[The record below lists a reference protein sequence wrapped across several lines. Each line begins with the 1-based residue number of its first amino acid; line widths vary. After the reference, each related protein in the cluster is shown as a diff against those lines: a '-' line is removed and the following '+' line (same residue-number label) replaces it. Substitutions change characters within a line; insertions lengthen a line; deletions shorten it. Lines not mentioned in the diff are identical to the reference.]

1 MSKKKK
7 KGRNPGKTGP
17 TLDEKIVGSEKCILK
32 AIQLMATIDELEKRQ
47 IPERGWVD
55 DSLDEFVRERE
66 VDPFSHPPFNIKMMV
81 PPEYG
86 FKSLVCETFF
96 SQALA
101 WWAKAQNSYQQPDKY
116 LSKSMYASA
125 LWYDHFMGRRNNLGS
140 HHPNDERRK
149 VPGNTW
155 LIARGYYP
163 INDKVIAAFKYMLSE
178 SMALLVLPQNRET
191 TLSTCLGA
199 FGIGKM
205 DISNLQPP
213 SSDGT
218 KSYSA
223 VIEEPSRMMYLMSP
237 MPNGNW
243 ACEAWDVDQSNE
255 MIPEGQYI
263 SLSSEVTCMT
273 PQDALMSLA
282 AQMNKEQRTATQAP
296 QLSSSS
302 N

>member
-7 KGRNPGKTGP
+7 KGRNLGKAGP

-55 DSLDEFVRERE
+55 DSLDKFVRGRE
-66 VDPFSHPPFNIKMMV
+66 VDPFSRPPFQLEVMV

-101 WWAKAQNSYQQPDKY
+101 WWAKAQNNHQQPDKY
-116 LSKSMYASA
+116 LSKGMYASA

-149 VPGNTW
+149 VPGDTW

-163 INDKVIAAFKYMLSE
+163 FGDKVIAAFKYMLSE
-178 SMALLVLPQNRET
+178 SMALLVPPQDRET
-191 TLSTCLGA
+191 TLSMCLGA
-199 FGIGKM
+199 FGIGNM

-213 SSDGT
+213 SSDGVE
-218 KSYSA
+218 SYSA
-223 VIEEPSRMMYLMSP
+223 VIKETSRMVYLMSP

-243 ACEAWDVDQSNE
+243 VCEAWDMDQSNE
-255 MIPEGQYI
+255 VIQGGRHI
-263 SLSSEVTCMT
+263 SLSSEVACIT
-273 PQDALMSLA
+273 PQDALMALA
-282 AQMNKEQRTATQAP
+282 AQMKEEQTTATQAP
-296 QLSSSS
+296 QLSS
-302 N
+302 